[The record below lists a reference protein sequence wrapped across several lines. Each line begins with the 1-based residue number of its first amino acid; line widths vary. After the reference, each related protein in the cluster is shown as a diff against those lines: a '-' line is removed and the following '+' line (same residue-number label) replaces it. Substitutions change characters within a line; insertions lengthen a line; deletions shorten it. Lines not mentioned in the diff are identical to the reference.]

1 MYIRVARNMDKLV
14 TSKSKSGKQW
24 KRRTR
29 IKRKGSLDRVAA
41 RTEQHPEKS
50 SLGVR
55 VTST

>member
-14 TSKSKSGKQW
+14 TSKSKSKRW

>member
-1 MYIRVARNMDKLV
+1 MVEKTSENKARKE
-14 TSKSKSGKQW
+14 
-24 KRRTR
+24 
-29 IKRKGSLDRVAA
+29 SLDRVAA

>member
-1 MYIRVARNMDKLV
+1 MVEKNE
-14 TSKSKSGKQW
+14 
-24 KRRTR
+24 TR
-29 IKRKGSLDRVAA
+29 IKRKESLDRVAA